1 MHVADNA
8 RLENR
13 KSSNGRKIARMA
25 RILTI
30 FGPKRSQRP
39 KLFHEK
45 KSNER
50 NEQKVPEKFEK
61 LSIFFS
67 VIVRMFRELFV
78 RLVRS
83 KNFHQTAWVAAIFL
97 VRISSKSEPSSRFF
111 GRLKIFNF
119 WPCIIY
125 FTR

>member
-45 KSNER
+45 FSNER

-61 LSIFFS
+61 LSNIFFRK
-67 VIVRMFRELFV
+67 I
-78 RLVRS
+78 
-83 KNFHQTAWVAAIFL
+83 
-97 VRISSKSEPSSRFF
+97 
-111 GRLKIFNF
+111 LKIDIADVIN
-119 WPCIIY
+119 Y
-125 FTR
+125 